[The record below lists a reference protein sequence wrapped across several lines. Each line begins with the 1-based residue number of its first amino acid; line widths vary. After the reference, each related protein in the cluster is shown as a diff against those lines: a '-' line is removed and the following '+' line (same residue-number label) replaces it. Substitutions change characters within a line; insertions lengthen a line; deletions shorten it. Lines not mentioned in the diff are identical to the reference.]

1 MTRHTKIMGIL
12 NVTPDSFSDGGK
24 WTDENSLEERIEQLL
39 SEGAD
44 IIDVGGESTRPF
56 AEPVSV
62 EEELQRIIPAIKAI
76 RRRSDIPI
84 SIDTTKAVVAREAI
98 AAGAAIIN
106 DISALRQDAGMLE
119 VVQSFASQVVI
130 MHMQGTPGDMQ
141 HNPQYSDVVEEIN
154 AFFTERIAWLEANEV
169 ARSRIIVDPGIGFG
183 KTLEHNLAILR
194 NIAAFKQH
202 GCPLLIGHSR
212 KSFLGQ
218 LLGLP
223 VAERDWATAIVSAFA
238 ERSGADYLRVH
249 LVEITFRAMKLMR
262 ALEKDQVMVE
272 SGLE

>member
-12 NVTPDSFSDGGK
+12 NLTPDSFSDGGQ
-24 WTDENSLEERIEQLL
+24 WTDEKALEERIEQLL

-62 EEELQRIIPAIKAI
+62 AEELQRVIPAIKAI

-84 SIDTTKAVVAREAI
+84 SIDTTKAVVAR
-98 AAGAAIIN
+98 AALDTGATIIN
-106 DISALRQDAGMLE
+106 DISALRQDAAMLA
-119 VVQSFASQVVI
+119 VVQSFAGQVVI

-154 AFFTERIAWLEANEV
+154 AFFTERIAWMEANGV
-169 ARSRIIVDPGIGFG
+169 DRSRIIVDPGIGFG

-194 NIAAFKQH
+194 NIPTFKQH
-202 GCPLLIGHSR
+202 GCPVLIGHSR

-223 VAERDWATAIVSAFA
+223 VAERDWATAMVSAFT
-238 ERSGADYLRVH
+238 ERSGADIVRVH
-249 LVEITFRAMKLMR
+249 QVKMTMLAVELGAVL
-262 ALEKDQVMVE
+262 AL
-272 SGLE
+272 